1 MLDEGVEHRLSFVRS
16 DEQHYIGREET
27 VSFSL
32 TCSNRDLPRSLAVGD
47 ICVRTP
53 GMPMFVSCR
62 NLTTPTPSYRP
73 VLDGDLLWT
82 LISNLSPTYLS
93 LLSAEPLK
101 AVIRAY
107 DFAAHHDIQRGRIT
121 QMRLAGLLEVQTNPT
136 ERMFKALPIRG
147 LSSLVTLDQ
156 DGFSCEG
163 ELYLFGTVLSHF
175 LSVYASISSF
185 HVLEAINVKNQEH
198 YAWPMRN
205 GTQPLI

>member
-1 MLDEGVEHRLSFVRS
+1 
-16 DEQHYIGREET
+16 
-27 VSFSL
+27 
-32 TCSNRDLPRSLAVGD
+32 
-47 ICVRTP
+47 
-53 GMPMFVSCR
+53 
-62 NLTTPTPSYRP
+62 
-73 VLDGDLLWT
+73 
-82 LISNLSPTYLS
+82 LS

-107 DFAAHHDIQRGRIT
+107 DFAAHHDVQRGRIT
-121 QMRLAGLLEVQTNPT
+121 QKRLAGLLEVQTTPT